1 MKNSMNNIDSTS
13 NSNTPKLGLFPL
25 TAHLMPGGRMQ
36 LRVFEPRYIRLVR
49 DSLRN
54 EQGFGLCML
63 NPEGDVTK
71 NEHIH
76 PIGTLAKIVDFETL
90 NDGYLGITIIG
101 EALFDIHTIET
112 EKDGLRTA
120 TVSFRNELAN
130 VAKVESE
137 STQECELKNRLQEVF
152 TNYPEFAALYPEQYF
167 DSAEW
172 VCNRWLEIL
181 PLAAEAK
188 QELLAANNLRVTQNY
203 LQCLFAENNE
213 DDKDDGESN
222 VMQRKHGSI

>member
-1 MKNSMNNIDSTS
+1 MKNSTNSIDSTS

-25 TAHLMPGGRMQ
+25 TAHLLPGGRMQ

-63 NPEGDVTK
+63 NPDGDVAN

-90 NDGYLGITIIG
+90 SDGYLGITIVG
-101 EALFDIHTIET
+101 ESLFDIHTIAT

-130 VAKVESE
+130 VARLESE
-137 STQECELKNRLQEVF
+137 STQECELKKRLQEVF
-152 TNYPEFAALYPEQYF
+152 TNYPEFASLYPEQHF

-188 QELLAANNLRVTQNY
+188 QDLLAANNLRVTQNY
-203 LQCLFAENNE
+203 LQCLFAKNNE
-213 DDKDDGESN
+213 DEQSDDDSN
-222 VMQRKHGSI
+222 ARQPKHSSI

>member
-1 MKNSMNNIDSTS
+1 MKNSTNNIDSMS
-13 NSNTPKLGLFPL
+13 NSNTLKLGLFPL

-63 NPEGDVTK
+63 NPDGDVVN

-90 NDGYLGITIIG
+90 NDGYLGITIVG
-101 EALFDIHTIET
+101 ESLFDIHAIET

-120 TVSFRNELAN
+120 NVSFRSGLAN
-130 VAKVESE
+130 VAKVETE
-137 STQECELKNRLQEVF
+137 STQECELKKRLQEVF
-152 TNYPEFAALYPEQYF
+152 TNYPEFAGLYPEQHF

-213 DDKDDGESN
+213 DDQSDDDSN
-222 VMQRKHGSI
+222 VRQRKHGSI